1 MRRALLSL
9 FLISIS
15 ASISVGVVG
24 QITAPGGE
32 NQVSNRYRI
41 QQGDKLS
48 IKFFNNPDLNE
59 TSLIVRPDGF
69 ISLQIINEIRA
80 EGLTTAQLR
89 ANLEKAYDE
98 TLLTPLISV
107 TLIDFVAPYIFI
119 SGQVSKPG
127 RYELRDAKTLMQ
139 AIFLA
144 GGFTRDANKNLV
156 IHARPNDSGDWT
168 IQSAHAMDIL
178 NQKKEQKD
186 LDLEDG
192 DYIFVPESKISQF
205 SRAVESFRGLL
216 PRIF

>member
-1 MRRALLSL
+1 MRQAHLSL
-9 FLISIS
+9 SLILIS
-15 ASISVGVVG
+15 AAFSIGVAG
-24 QITAPGGE
+24 QLTAPEGKS
-32 NQVSNRYRI
+32 QVSNRYRI
-41 QQGDKLS
+41 HQGDKLS

-59 TSLIVRPDGF
+59 ASLIVRPDGF

-107 TLIDFVAPYIFI
+107 TVIDFVAPHIFI
-119 SGQVSKPG
+119 SGQVNKPG

-144 GGFTRDANKNLV
+144 GGFTRDANKNML

-168 IQSAHAMDIL
+168 IQSAHAMSIL

-186 LDLEDG
+186 MDLEDG

-205 SRAVESFRGLL
+205 SRAVETFRGLL